1 MKRLMN
7 FTSANTEWYGDA
19 GIGNNK
25 KWLDGNPLGVFY
37 HTSSV
42 DPTRKNRSYSTNP
55 YLPLAGPSHIV
66 MSNTRVTKIDFN
78 KIRWGYTA
86 TGVTLT
92 DMTIIIAQKEV
103 IISAG
108 SYQSPS
114 LLEVW
119 GWAGNMYK
127 GFFSLLA
134 IVMHPFSRGSVQ
146 INATDL
152 LETPVTNSNYQSN
165 ERDIQAI
172 IAAIK
177 KCRQIALTPP
187 LSEVWVSEYE
197 PGLETVNTDAEWR
210 EFALRTT
217 LSIYRLMGT
226 CAMLPRKK
234 GGVVDSKLRVYGKS
248 NLKGVDASIFPVLV
262 SAHIQTANYGIAE
275 MAADITFSEAETPN
289 QV

>member
-19 GIGNNK
+19 EVV
-25 KWLDGNPLGVFY
+25 DETPLGVFY

-66 MSNTRVTKIDFN
+66 MSNTRVTKINFN

-134 IVMHPFSRGSVQ
+134 IVMHPLSRGS
-146 INATDL
+146 
-152 LETPVTNSNYQSN
+152 SN

-217 LSIYRLMGT
+217 LSIYRLVGT

-234 GGVVDSKLRVYGKS
+234 GGVVHSTLRVYGKS

>member
-1 MKRLMN
+1 
-7 FTSANTEWYGDA
+7 
-19 GIGNNK
+19 
-25 KWLDGNPLGVFY
+25 
-37 HTSSV
+37 
-42 DPTRKNRSYSTNP
+42 
-55 YLPLAGPSHIV
+55 
-66 MSNTRVTKIDFN
+66 MSNTRVTKINFN

-119 GWAGNMYK
+119 GVYTYQTWQQAGEDNDK
-127 GFFSLLA
+127 FIALA
-134 IVMHPFSRGSVQ
+134 KAAIGNSTALSRGKM
-146 INATDL
+146 
-152 LETPVTNSNYQSN
+152 LESLSDKTVPQPESN

-217 LSIYRLMGT
+217 LSIYRLVGT

-234 GGVVDSKLRVYGKS
+234 GGVVHSTLRVYGKS